1 MTRKNLLLAAPAVL
15 GAMMLWW
22 AAAAGLPAREA
33 GSQKK
38 ARPPSGPS
46 APRPAQ
52 SLPAAVPAA
61 AGACVAAQEDAASR
75 SSATGWAG
83 WKTKCAGWRLA
94 ATCWRRRTA
103 SWRKRPLRLA
113 RARARGG
120 GPAGVFAFAG
130 AARPVGGGPEPVLG
144 EG

>member
-61 AGACVAAQEDAASR
+61 AGACVAAQEDAVGLSVLRDRVGRMEDQVRRMEARRDMLAAENRLMEKEAAPTGEGSCARRRAGWGLCFRR
-75 SSATGWAG
+75 SSSS
-83 WKTKCAGWRLA
+83 GWRG
-94 ATCWRRRTA
+94 
-103 SWRKRPLRLA
+103 S
-113 RARARGG
+113 
-120 GPAGVFAFAG
+120 
-130 AARPVGGGPEPVLG
+130 
-144 EG
+144 